1 MTFKVIFSNRLHF
14 KDGEFKTQIR
24 CDWFKVTWVGD
35 SWQRRSWNPGH
46 LSLQVTQV
54 PFPIWPPPSVIS
66 VFDKPEKALLLTS
79 GRKASQKEQL
89 ACSLYF
95 LLRIFVSTVS
105 QKIFLLPLENIIYK
119 VEAITQGWS
128 VLVFFASPRRINSP
142 LTGSLA
148 IAVLE
153 LAFALF
159 TGLNN
164 ADVVI

>member
-1 MTFKVIFSNRLHF
+1 MVNLRLRLGATGSKSHGWVIR
-14 KDGEFKTQIR
+14 GRGAAGT
-24 CDWFKVTWVGD
+24 
-35 SWQRRSWNPGH
+35 
-46 LSLQVTQV
+46 QVTCHSRSLKC
-54 PFPIWPPPSVIS
+54 PFQYDPHLPLSTFS

-119 VEAITQGWS
+119 VEAITQEWS

-142 LTGSLA
+142 LTRSLA